1 MDNIKKYII
10 PKNCSQCYEIKISNS
25 GKYDEQINL
34 TISSIKNKL
43 FEITKEFKEFRSPP
57 IDITRK
63 NEALFKKLFADP
75 WLDSEKIEFNNM
87 NVDELLYIQ

>member
-1 MDNIKKYII
+1 MFKQSQKPLIDIKKYII

-57 IDITRK
+57 PNRH
-63 NEALFKKLFADP
+63 
-75 WLDSEKIEFNNM
+75 
-87 NVDELLYIQ
+87 Y